1 MKIEEF
7 YNEFIRQFKNN
18 KRFFDVNEYSI
29 GKYGGWTKGISNYIK
44 KFFEENMECDCVCKN
59 DLAKDGDM
67 KEFLTIDFT
76 VFKGGEMITLDN
88 LADEMLIYAVE
99 HENDTS
105 YNKIAYNISKLLN
118 VKAENKV
125 MIGYITEY
133 KTKLD
138 TKQKKEKVFEK
149 INEQLKKIPA
159 KYFRSEERLLKK
171 G

>member
-1 MKIEEF
+1 MI
-7 YNEFIRQFKNN
+7 
-18 KRFFDVNEYSI
+18 
-29 GKYGGWTKGISNYIK
+29 TK
-44 KFFEENMECDCVCKN
+44 
-59 DLAKDGDM
+59 
-67 KEFLTIDFT
+67 
-76 VFKGGEMITLDN
+76 TLDN

-159 KYFRSEERLLKK
+159 KYFRSEERLLVILGEEGMTESSGYDAVLYKLK
-171 G
+171 SKDSYSYSSEKRKFI